1 MAFPAAVYSNLA
13 LFPTALSKERRDS
26 RKAAVPTGR
35 NDEEAQLKRNIERA
49 NTVLDRLEA
58 RQSEQAAQMKRLQKR
73 KNATCARIARIEDE
87 ILAYMDDE
95 RLTLVTGIRCT
106 MRAQPAAASL
116 EVIDQKLIPKEYF
129 RQPAAP
135 PSAPDKVA
143 IKAALAANEDL
154 APADWGC
161 KLVSKI
167 SLVRR

>member
-1 MAFPAAVYSNLA
+1 MALPVAAYSNLA
-13 LFPTALSKERRDS
+13 LFPSAPPKGRAA
-26 RKAAVPTGR
+26 RKAAVATGR
-35 NDEEAQLKRNIERA
+35 NEEEAQLKRNIERA
-49 NTVLDRLEA
+49 NTVLDRLEL
-58 RQSEQAAQMKRLQKR
+58 REKEFAAQLKRLQKR
-73 KNATCARIARIEDE
+73 KNATGARIARIEDE
-87 ILAYMDDE
+87 ILSYMDEE

-116 EVIDQKLIPKEYF
+116 EVIDETLIPKEYF

-154 APADWGC
+154 APGDWGC
-161 KLVSKI
+161 KLTSKI